1 MINEYYITE
10 SSIIRRVYLVRANS
24 EEEAKDFVYQGGL
37 NSLVPIGK
45 SEEANPIH
53 QIEERSYK
61 ND

>member
-1 MINEYYITE
+1 MKTYYITE

-24 EEEAKDFVYQGGL
+24 EAEAKDFVYQGGL